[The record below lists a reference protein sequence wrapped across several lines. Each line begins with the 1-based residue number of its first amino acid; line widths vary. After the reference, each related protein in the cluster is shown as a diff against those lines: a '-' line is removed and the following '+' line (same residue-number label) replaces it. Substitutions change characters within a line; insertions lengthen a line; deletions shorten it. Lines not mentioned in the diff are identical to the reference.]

1 MANAQ
6 ILQTMIMIN
15 AKTGNGFSKVGAT
28 LTELGAMVDG
38 LSQNLVNFGKES
50 VDVYRN
56 YEKSMKDAEVA
67 LSTTYGRNTKEL
79 SGVMSQLD
87 EAATQWAATTIFHTN
102 DVANAI
108 SEAAHA
114 GWDYN
119 QIMSGIPAAIQL
131 AQAGSLDLSEAVNY
145 IVKSTNAAGI
155 EFEDMADF
163 IDLWAFAANSSA
175 STIGEFGDA
184 MLRMGST
191 MRFTGNTEELMT
203 LIAVTANAGSVGEE
217 AGTMIRNSMIR
228 LIAPTDKANEAMEI
242 LGATS
247 EETAGL
253 LEDEALAAANA
264 ELAAHGFSAYGTN
277 GELKNIL
284 DVYRELYLAL
294 GEIAGGYENIDRN
307 QDSLQILSAIFPT
320 RTITEA
326 LTLLRGAAEGYDGL
340 YDAMRQGEAEGY
352 GAYAAE
358 MMMNTLDGSIETF
371 LSKAER
377 LKQLVGEELS
387 EPLQRVLE
395 IAGGMVDTISELD
408 EEKFDILVSGAGA
421 LAAAGPGLIAAGTAS
436 RMIGLLATGTGK
448 AALAAAALAAAL
460 GILHEKSNLEYEG
473 NFGNLELELQTLK
486 ANVDGLVTEAE
497 MQISQIEEYSSRIA
511 EAAEAYQT
519 AASAFATDLSTFV
532 LTGKELTE
540 EEKTSLISYGQSIT
554 DAVLEGVGLRS
565 NSSLTFLNSIAPENM
580 SEEEY
585 TTYSTMFDSLLGY
598 FSELED
604 EAKGIG
610 QKLQDAILDGL
621 NDDGRLDQEERSII
635 QSYTDML
642 ARIEAEIA
650 AQTAQADYYAELEKA
665 GRIDAESM
673 EEYMEYLAGN
683 HKERVENMNGLY
695 DKEIGTARAA
705 YENELGREV
714 SDAEWRA
721 TDQYNFYEEKRKE
734 GVSQIDAQTAELSR
748 TAFRALMQD
757 GNTYDSWNFAQ
768 RVMSEAPRDEK
779 GNVEYENIDWAGY
792 AQQGA
797 IPDTF
802 YEDLGML
809 QKKQGPL
816 SFLGI
821 GKSRNG
827 SMLEEWKDIPG
838 VSELYNMFSG
848 EKALGEMQVS
858 IADFQGNLGGWTHT
872 GKIGDYY
879 DKETGEIQSLSG
891 SYDITTNV
899 DRTQLDETVETA
911 EKGTELDVNTVV
923 DQTSIESTIPTDPI
937 PIPIQPYTGETDR
950 MTALQE
956 QGVQVQVDGDTQ
968 QLQASIDG
976 ADGQNLMAHVDGD
989 TTDLSMK
996 IWDENGKLLVENVTG
1011 NATSLAA
1018 VINSFNG
1025 RTITVNVAGRKM
1037 FASGGRA
1044 TSASIF
1050 GEAGPEWA
1058 IPEEH
1063 SERTANLLNAARAAS
1078 GFTWPELLERYGG
1091 LNAGTNAGGNTIVYS
1106 PTINAQ
1112 DASGVDSVLK
1122 EDKRRLERWMEEK
1135 RMLDEMEVYQ

>member
-1 MANAQ
+1 MTGAQ
-6 ILQTMIMIN
+6 TLQTLILIN

-38 LSQNLVNFGKES
+38 LSQNLINFGKES
-50 VDVYRN
+50 VGVYRD

-119 QIMSGIPAAIQL
+119 QIMAGIPASIQL
-131 AQAGSLDLSEAVNY
+131 AQAGSLDLSDAVNY
-145 IVKSTNAAGI
+145 IVKSTDAAGI
-155 EFEDMADF
+155 EFKDMADF

-217 AGTMIRNSMIR
+217 AGTMIRNSIIR
-228 LIAPTDKANEAMEI
+228 LIAPTDKANEAMEA

-284 DVYRELYLAL
+284 DIYRELYLAL

-326 LTLLRGAAEGYDGL
+326 LTLLRGAAEGYEGL
-340 YDAMRQGEAEGY
+340 YDAMQKGEAEGY

-358 MMMNTLDGSIETF
+358 TMMNTLDGSIETF
-371 LSKAER
+371 LSKTER

-395 IAGGMVDTISELD
+395 IAGGMIDTISELD
-408 EEKFDILVSGAGA
+408 EDKFNILVSGAGA
-421 LAAAGPGLIAAGTAS
+421 LAAAGPSLITLGTGFRLLGMFWSKTGAIS
-436 RMIGLLATGTGK
+436 LGVTALLAG
-448 AALAAAALAAAL
+448 AAALDK
-460 GILHEKSNLEYEG
+460 ISDLEFEG

-511 EAAEAYQT
+511 EAAETYKT

-554 DAVLEGVGLRS
+554 DAVLEGIALQKD
-565 NSSLTFLNSIAPENM
+565 SSQAFLNAITPENI

-585 TTYSTMFDSLLGY
+585 ATYSSIFDSLGEY
-598 FSELED
+598 FGGLEED
-604 EAKGIG
+604 AREIG
-610 QKLQDAILDGL
+610 QSLQEAILDGL
-621 NDDGRLDQEERSII
+621 ADDRILDEKEREII

-642 ARIEAEIA
+642 AQIEAEIA

-665 GRIDAESM
+665 GRVDAESM
-673 EEYMEYLAGN
+673 EEYMEYLGEN
-683 HKERVENMNGLY
+683 HEKRVEEMNSLY
-695 DKEIGTARAA
+695 DQKIGYTRNA
-705 YENELGREV
+705 YQEELGHKVTDE
-714 SDAEWRA
+714 EWES
-721 TDQYNFYEEKRKE
+721 TDEYQYYDNKRKA
-734 GVSQIDAQTAELSR
+734 GISQIDAETAEFAR
-748 TAFRALMQD
+748 TAFGALMQD
-757 GNTYDSWNFAQ
+757 GDTYDSWNFAQ
-768 RVMSEAPRDEK
+768 RVMSEAPRDKK
-779 GNVEYENIDWAGY
+779 GNVEYEKIDWAGY

-809 QKKQGPL
+809 QKKKGPL

-838 VSELYNMFSG
+838 VSELYNMFGG

-879 DKETGEIQSLSG
+879 DGNGEVQSLNG
-891 SYDITTNV
+891 SYNITTNV
-899 DRTQLDETVETA
+899 DNTQLDETVETV

-923 DQTSIESTIPTDPI
+923 DQTSIESAIPTDPI

-1011 NATSLAA
+1011 NTASLAA

-1044 TSASIF
+1044 TTASIF

-1091 LNAGTNAGGNTIVYS
+1091 LNAGTHAGGNTIVYS

-1122 EDKRRLERWMEEK
+1122 DDKKRLEKWMEEK

>member
-6 ILQTMIMIN
+6 ILQTLIMIN
-15 AKTGNGFSKVGAT
+15 AKTGNGFSKAGAT

-38 LSQNLVNFGKES
+38 LSQNLINFGKES

-67 LSTTYGRNTKEL
+67 LSTAYGRNTKEL
-79 SGVMSQLD
+79 SGVMNQLD

-119 QIMSGIPAAIQL
+119 QIMSGIPAAMQL

-307 QDSLQILSAIFPT
+307 KDSLQILSAIFPT

-358 MMMNTLDGSIETF
+358 TMMNTLDGSIETF
-371 LSKAER
+371 LSKTER

-387 EPLQRVLE
+387 EPLQKVLE
-395 IAGGMVDTISELD
+395 AAGGMVDTISELD
-408 EEKFDILVSGAGA
+408 EDKFDILVSGAGA
-421 LAAAGPGLIAAGTAS
+421 LAAAGPGLITLGTGFRLLGMFWSKTGAIS
-436 RMIGLLATGTGK
+436 LGVTALLAG
-448 AALAAAALAAAL
+448 AAALNK
-460 GILHEKSNLEYEG
+460 ISDLEFEG

-497 MQISQIEEYSSRIA
+497 TQISQIEEYSSRIA

-532 LTGKELTE
+532 LTKKVLTDS
-540 EEKTSLISYGQSIT
+540 EKDSLLAYGQSIT
-554 DAVLEGVGLRS
+554 ETVLEGIALRKD
-565 NSSLTFLNSIAPENM
+565 SSQTFLNAITPEEM

-585 TTYSTMFDSLLGY
+585 ATYSSIFDSLGEY
-598 FSELED
+598 FSGLEED
-604 EAKGIG
+604 ARGIG
-610 QKLQDAILDGL
+610 QSLQEAILDGL
-621 NDDGRLDQEERSII
+621 ADDGILDEKEREII

-642 ARIEAEIA
+642 AQIEAEIA

-665 GRIDAESM
+665 GRVDAESM
-673 EEYMEYLAGN
+673 EEYMEYLAKN
-683 HKERVENMNGLY
+683 HAERSENINELY
-695 DKEIGTARAA
+695 DKEIGTARTA
-705 YENELGREV
+705 YESELGRKT
-714 SDAEWRA
+714 SDEEWEA
-721 TDQYNFYEEKRKE
+721 TDDYKFYESRRKE
-734 GVSQIDAQTAELSR
+734 GIGQVDAQTAELAR
-748 TAFRALMQD
+748 TAFGALMQD
-757 GNTYDSWNFAQ
+757 GDTYDSWNFAQ

-792 AQQGA
+792 AQQGV

-802 YEDLGML
+802 YEDLNML
-809 QKKQGPL
+809 QKKQGIL

-827 SMLEEWKDIPG
+827 SMLEEWKDVPG
-838 VSELYNMFSG
+838 ISELYNMFSG
-848 EKALGEMQVS
+848 EQAISKIQTSAQTYQQNQLNG
-858 IADFQGNLGGWTHT
+858 FTTT

-879 DKETGEIQSLSG
+879 DENGEVQSLSG
-891 SYDITTNV
+891 SYNITTNV

-911 EKGTELDVNTVV
+911 EKGTQLDVNTVV
-923 DQTSIESTIPTDPI
+923 DQTSIESAIPTDPI

-950 MTALQE
+950 ITALQE

-976 ADGQNLMAHVDGD
+976 ADGQDLMAHVDGD

-996 IWDENGKLLVENVTG
+996 IWDENGQLLVENVTG
-1011 NATSLAA
+1011 NAAQLAA
-1018 VINSFNG
+1018 VINSYNG

-1044 TSASIF
+1044 TTASIF

-1106 PTINAQ
+1106 PTINTQ
-1112 DASGVDSVLK
+1112 DATGVDSVLK
-1122 EDKRRLERWMEEK
+1122 EDKKRLERWMEEK

>member
-6 ILQTMIMIN
+6 TLQTTILIN

-38 LSQNLVNFGKES
+38 LSQNLINFGKES

-119 QIMSGIPAAIQL
+119 QIMAGIPAAIQL
-131 AQAGSLDLSEAVNY
+131 AQAGSLDLSDAVNY

-191 MRFTGNTEELMT
+191 MRFTGNAEELMT

-284 DVYRELYLAL
+284 DIYRELYLAL

-358 MMMNTLDGSIETF
+358 TMMNTLDGSIETF

-395 IAGGMVDTISELD
+395 IAGGTIDTISELD
-408 EEKFDILVSGAGA
+408 EDKFNILVSGAGA
-421 LAAAGPGLIAAGTAS
+421 LAAAGPGLITLGTGFRLLGMFWSKTGAFS
-436 RMIGLLATGTGK
+436 LGVTALLAG
-448 AALAAAALAAAL
+448 AAALNK
-460 GILHEKSNLEYEG
+460 ISDLEFEG
-473 NFGNLELELQTLK
+473 NFGNLELELHALK

-497 MQISQIEEYSSRIA
+497 TQISQIEEYSSRIS
-511 EAAEAYQT
+511 EAAEKYKT
-519 AASAFATDLSTFV
+519 AASTFATDLSTFV

-540 EEKTSLISYGQSIT
+540 EEKSSLVSYGQSIT

-565 NSSLTFLNSIAPENM
+565 NSSLTFLNSIVPENM
-580 SEEEY
+580 NDEEY
-585 TTYSTMFDSLLGY
+585 DAYSTIFDSLLGY
-598 FSELED
+598 FSELEE
-604 EAKGIG
+604 EARGIG
-610 QKLQDAILDGL
+610 QGLQEAILEGL
-621 NDDGRLDQEERSII
+621 SDDGRLDEEERSII

-650 AQTAQADYYAELEKA
+650 AKSAQADYYAELEKA

-673 EEYMEYLAGN
+673 EEYMEYLAEN
-683 HKERVENMNGLY
+683 HAERVEKMNGLY
-695 DKEIGTARAA
+695 DKEMGTARAA
-705 YENELGREV
+705 YENELGHTV
-714 SDAEWRA
+714 SDEEWQA
-721 TDQYNFYEEKRKE
+721 TGQYQFYEEKRKE
-734 GVSQIDAQTAELSR
+734 GVKEIDTQTAELAA
-748 TAFRALMQD
+748 TAFGALMQD
-757 GNTYDSWNFAQ
+757 GDTYDSWNFAQ
-768 RVMSEAPRDEK
+768 RVMNEAPRDEK
-779 GNVEYENIDWAGY
+779 GNIEYENIDWAGY
-792 AQQGA
+792 ARQGL
-797 IPDTF
+797 IPETF
-802 YEDLGML
+802 RDDLATL
-809 QKKQGPL
+809 QKRTG
-816 SFLGI
+816 FLGF
-821 GKSRNG
+821 GGSRIAN
-827 SMLEEWKDIPG
+827 MLKEWKDVPG
-838 VSELYNMFSG
+838 ISEIYNMFGG

-858 IADFQGNLGGWTHT
+858 IADFQGSLGGWTHT

-879 DKETGEIQSLSG
+879 DENGEVQSLSG

-923 DQTSIESTIPTDPI
+923 DQTSIESAIPTDPI

-950 MTALQE
+950 MTALQD
-956 QGVQVQVDGDTQ
+956 QGIQVQVDGDTQ
-968 QLQASIDG
+968 QLQATIDG

-1011 NATSLAA
+1011 NAASLAA

-1025 RTITVNVAGRKM
+1025 KTITVNVAGRKM

-1063 SERTANLLNAARAAS
+1063 TERTADLLNAARAAS

-1122 EDKRRLERWMEEK
+1122 EDKKRLERWMEEK